1 MGKKAIDGPLTSLP
15 KKWDDLIK
23 KMPEFKDTADAAS
36 VDELKKI
43 IVECEGNLYTISKDE
58 DADVKLAA
66 AREAAKENAAPY
78 RDAKK
83 HQQAKIQYALLCL
96 ESKGVDLN
104 NKDDEDTKGK

>member
-1 MGKKAIDGPLTSLP
+1 MGKKDNGPLTSLP

-43 IVECEGNLYTISKDE
+43 IVECEGNIYTVNREE
-58 DADVKLAA
+58 DADDKLTA
-66 AREAAKENAAPY
+66 AREMSKELAAPY

-83 HQQAKIQYALLCL
+83 VQQAKIQYALLCL
-96 ESKGVDLN
+96 ESKGVDLD
-104 NKDDEDTKGK
+104 NKGD

>member
-1 MGKKAIDGPLTSLP
+1 MGKKVASGPLTSLP

-36 VDELKKI
+36 VEELKKI
-43 IVECEGNLYTISKDE
+43 IVECEGNIYTVSKDE
-58 DADVKLAA
+58 EADVKLTA
-66 AREAAKENAAPY
+66 ARETAKELAAPY

-96 ESKGVDLN
+96 ESKGVDLD
-104 NKDDEDTKGK
+104 NKDES